1 MTIQELL
8 AGLETESNEKLKVV
22 VFNVEDGEIAV
33 YTRSDI
39 DLKEYRGWE
48 NLRVAFWGVNGDRV
62 IIHTNIEYGRP
73 PKTEKR
79 RMTCRE
85 WVVKHI
91 PKNAMKVYGG
101 TAERIFDGGCRFCPN
116 EYEKL
121 KGAKSLC
128 KISDEIRTIEPLTQC
143 EKCWSQPVP
152 EGVEE

>member
-48 NLRVAFWGVNGDRV
+48 DLRVAFWGVNADRV
-62 IIHTNIEYGRP
+62 IIHTAVRERQSIQG
-73 PKTEKR
+73 EKR

-85 WVVKHI
+85 WLKKHS
-91 PKNAMKVYGG
+91 ASC
-101 TAERIFDGGCRFCPN
+101 RGCPDDYP
-116 EYEKL
+116 EL
-121 KGAKSLC
+121 KGAAQFCAVNNPNRSNV
-128 KISDEIRTIEPLTQC
+128 SAREQC
-143 EKCWSQPVP
+143 NVCWDQPVP

>member
-22 VFNVEDGEIAV
+22 VFNVEDGEIAT

-48 NLRVAFWGVNGDRV
+48 HMPVAFWGVCGDRV
-62 IIHTNIEYGRP
+62 IIHTAVREQQPIQG
-73 PKTEKR
+73 EKI

-85 WVVKHI
+85 WMAEHYPSAIDEVYKGG
-91 PKNAMKVYGG
+91 VYGCP
-101 TAERIFDGGCRFCPN
+101 ERYKELRSTCNICVNSVRGSSKPQNELCR
-116 EYEKL
+116 E
-121 KGAKSLC
+121 
-128 KISDEIRTIEPLTQC
+128 
-143 EKCWSQPVP
+143 CWDQPVP

>member
-39 DLKEYRGWE
+39 DLEEYRGWE

-62 IIHTNIEYGRP
+62 IIHTAVRERQPATKP
-73 PKTEKR
+73 P

-85 WVVKHI
+85 WMAEHYPSAI
-91 PKNAMKVYGG
+91 DEDFNGGVYGCPWEYKELKSACKSCKEKARG
-101 TAERIFDGGCRFCPN
+101 LNETQNEQCR
-116 EYEKL
+116 
-121 KGAKSLC
+121 
-128 KISDEIRTIEPLTQC
+128 
-143 EKCWSQPVP
+143 KCWDQPVP
-152 EGVEE
+152 EGVEG

>member
-39 DLKEYRGWE
+39 DLEEYRGWE

-62 IIHTNIEYGRP
+62 IIHTAVREQQPIQG
-73 PKTEKR
+73 EKR

-85 WVVKHI
+85 WLE
-91 PKNAMKVYGG
+91 KNVPDAIDISFV
-101 TAERIFDGGCRFCPN
+101 GGCFDCPKDYR
-116 EYEKL
+116 EL
-121 KGAKSLC
+121 KGAA
-128 KISDEIRTIEPLTQC
+128 RFC
-143 EKCWSQPVP
+143 EKYEYKSTDDHKRCKECWSQPVP